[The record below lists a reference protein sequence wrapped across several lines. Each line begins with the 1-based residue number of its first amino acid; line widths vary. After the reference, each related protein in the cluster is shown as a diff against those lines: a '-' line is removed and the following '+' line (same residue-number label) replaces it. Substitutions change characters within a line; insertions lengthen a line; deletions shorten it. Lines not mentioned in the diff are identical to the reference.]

1 MTITDEHPPIETPPE
16 EPRPVGPGGPDVL
29 RRSTSKRLVA
39 GVAGGIS
46 ERFDIDVTIVRV
58 AFVVAACFWGLGAV
72 IYLAMWALVPPDK
85 EAERPEGADPEE
97 RAGTSWMTY
106 VLLTGALVLGLI
118 LSSVWWGGPRW
129 GGGLG
134 LGWVLVLFGVVV
146 VALRRPTRVPTL
158 GRILLVLALIV
169 ISLVILATGAFFGAV
184 ATTGVPLTG
193 GIGQRIV
200 QPTSPAQ
207 LQTTYRLA
215 IGNMTVDLTRVPFG
229 SAPRTVTASVGV
241 GVLVIDVP
249 PGAVVD
255 VRAQSSIGSVSYGD
269 SGQASFETPTGP
281 TTIFGA
287 PRPQLVVD
295 ARVGIGQVRLERG
308 GS

>member
-16 EPRPVGPGGPDVL
+16 EPRPGGPDVL

-72 IYLAMWALVPPDK
+72 VYLAMWALVPPDK
-85 EAERPEGADPEE
+85 EPDRPEGADPEVP
-97 RAGTSWMTY
+97 AGTSWMTY
-106 VLLTGALVLGLI
+106 VLLTAALVLGLI

-169 ISLVILATGAFFGAV
+169 ISLVILVAGAFFGAV

>member
-1 MTITDEHPPIETPPE
+1 
-16 EPRPVGPGGPDVL
+16 
-29 RRSTSKRLVA
+29 
-39 GVAGGIS
+39 
-46 ERFDIDVTIVRV
+46 
-58 AFVVAACFWGLGAV
+58 
-72 IYLAMWALVPPDK
+72 
-85 EAERPEGADPEE
+85 
-97 RAGTSWMTY
+97 MTY

-158 GRILLVLALIV
+158 GRILLVLAVIV
-169 ISLVILATGAFFGAV
+169 ISLVILVTGAFFGAV

>member
-1 MTITDEHPPIETPPE
+1 MTITDEHPPIQTPPE
-16 EPRPVGPGGPDVL
+16 EPRPDGPDVL

-46 ERFDIDVTIVRV
+46 DRFDIDVTIVRV

-85 EAERPEGADPEE
+85 EPDRPEGADPAE

-106 VLLTGALVLGLI
+106 VLLTAALVLGLI

-169 ISLVILATGAFFGAV
+169 ISLLILVAGAFFGAV

-215 IGNMTVDLTRVPFG
+215 IGSMTVDLTRVPFG

-249 PGAVVD
+249 PAAVVD

>member
-16 EPRPVGPGGPDVL
+16 EPGQGGPDVL

-46 ERFDIDVTIVRV
+46 ERFDVDVTIVRV

-85 EAERPEGADPEE
+85 EPERPEGADPEE

>member
-16 EPRPVGPGGPDVL
+16 EPRPGGADVL
-29 RRSTSKRLVA
+29 RRSSSKRLVA

-85 EAERPEGADPEE
+85 ELDPPEGADPGG

-207 LQTTYRLA
+207 LQTIYRLA

-229 SAPRTVTASVGV
+229 SAPRKVTASVGV

-281 TTIFGA
+281 TTVFGA